1 MVLLLHENLA
11 NLFGHRVFSERFT
24 LPDAI
29 SVFANCFVF
38 IVEIKPEH
46 VLRIFLAGPADE
58 QID

>member
-1 MVLLLHENLA
+1 
-11 NLFGHRVFSERFT
+11 